1 MSRQQKL
8 IVLIR
13 KLDASLCEISSLLLD
28 SSTSSFDLIW
38 LSAAKCQ
45 TELSLMQLY
54 QEYDAICSKGA
65 EKIRV
70 EKARRKLEEVF
81 AIS

>member
-1 MSRQQKL
+1 MSNQQRL

-13 KLDASLCEISSLLLD
+13 NLDASLCEISSLLLD
-28 SSTSSFDLIW
+28 PCTSSLDLVW

-54 QEYDAICSKGA
+54 REYDAICREGT
-65 EKIRV
+65 EKIKV
-70 EKARRKLEEVF
+70 EKARGDLEKIF
-81 AIS
+81 AL